1 MRSRERRGVA
11 AGQSTRAAARLGRP
25 APARP
30 NLLLGEDLPAHPRQ
44 RRSLENRARLKQ
56 AGLKLFFRSG
66 YAGTSINQIAA
77 QAGLA
82 VGGFYLHFRTK
93 RQLLVALMDD
103 LLQALSELDLRV
115 DASGDPRTAIRD
127 LLARAF
133 ASDLEYLGAYRAW
146 QEAILTD
153 PDLARR
159 QRAINAWTTARV
171 VRVFRALETLPG
183 ARKGVDVEG
192 LASVIDKLLWALVSE
207 ARRLSKIELDHWLDS
222 AAHIVFHALFLDRAG
237 R

>member
-1 MRSRERRGVA
+1 MKVILTKDVATLGKSGELKQVADGYATNYLIPQSLAVPA
-11 AGQSTRAAARLGRP
+11 AG
-25 APARP
+25 
-30 NLLLGEDLPAHPRQ
+30 
-44 RRSLENRARLKQ
+44 
-56 AGLKLFFRSG
+56 
-66 YAGTSINQIAA
+66 
-77 QAGLA
+77 
-82 VGGFYLHFRTK
+82 
-93 RQLLVALMDD
+93 
-103 LLQALSELDLRV
+103 
-115 DASGDPRTAIRD
+115 
-127 LLARAF
+127 
-133 ASDLEYLGAYRAW
+133 GAYRAW

>member
-1 MRSRERRGVA
+1 MGKREGRGVTA
-11 AGQSTRAAARLGRP
+11 RPSTRATARLP
-25 APARP
+25 PARP
-30 NLLLGEDLPAHPRQ
+30 NLLLDEDFPPHPRQ
-44 RRSLENRARLKQ
+44 RRSLDNRARLKQ
-56 AGLKLFFRSG
+56 AGLKLFHRNG

-77 QAGLA
+77 EAGLA

-103 LLQALSELDLRV
+103 LLQALSQLDLRL
-115 DASGDPRTAIRD
+115 DASGDPRRALRA

-159 QRAINAWTTARV
+159 QKEINAWTTARV
-171 VRVFRALETLPG
+171 VGVFRALQTLPG

-192 LASVIDKLLWALVSE
+192 LASVIDTLLWALIGG
-207 ARRLSKIELDHWLDS
+207 ALRLPKIDLDRWLDNT
-222 AAHIVFHALFLDRAG
+222 ADIVFRTLFLDQDG

>member
-1 MRSRERRGVA
+1 
-11 AGQSTRAAARLGRP
+11 
-25 APARP
+25 
-30 NLLLGEDLPAHPRQ
+30 
-44 RRSLENRARLKQ
+44 
-56 AGLKLFFRSG
+56 
-66 YAGTSINQIAA
+66 
-77 QAGLA
+77 
-82 VGGFYLHFRTK
+82 FYLHFRTK

-115 DASGDPRTAIRD
+115 DASADPRTALRD

-159 QRAINAWTTARV
+159 QQKITAWTTARV
-171 VRVFRALETLPG
+171 VRVFRALETLPR
-183 ARKGVDVEG
+183 ARTGVDVEG
-192 LASVIDKLLWALVSE
+192 LAFVIDTLLWALVSE
-207 ARRLSKIELDHWLDS
+207 ALRRRKNELDDWLDS
-222 AAHIVFHALFLDRAG
+222 VAHIVFHALFLDRAG